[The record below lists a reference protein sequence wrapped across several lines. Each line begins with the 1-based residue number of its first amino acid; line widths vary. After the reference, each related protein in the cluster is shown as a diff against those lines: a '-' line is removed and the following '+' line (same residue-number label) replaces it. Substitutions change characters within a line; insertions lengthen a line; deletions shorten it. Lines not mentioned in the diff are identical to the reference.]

1 MAGCMGLSQAQQP
14 WQSQQQLCCHN
25 AVVSCLSLAC
35 IAHQRPPK
43 LPVSSASYGM
53 QWQLL
58 SLLQA
63 EYCCLQYFS
72 PKGKQA
78 FQSCRVSTAC
88 PMAFGLN
95 MQALKSGQGIVLD
108 LDFQDLMTEQ
118 EMRSLVGQ
126 LQFAYAAN
134 CKAEV
139 PAHLYFTG
147 FSVSA
152 AVSSLP
158 LGMHCSA
165 DVSIKPAGVGEL
177 VWQASAS

>member
-1 MAGCMGLSQAQQP
+1 
-14 WQSQQQLCCHN
+14 
-25 AVVSCLSLAC
+25 
-35 IAHQRPPK
+35 
-43 LPVSSASYGM
+43 
-53 QWQLL
+53 
-58 SLLQA
+58 
-63 EYCCLQYFS
+63 
-72 PKGKQA
+72 
-78 FQSCRVSTAC
+78 
-88 PMAFGLN
+88 

-139 PAHLYFTG
+139 PAHLYFTS

-152 AVSSLP
+152 GMNSLP
-158 LGMHCSA
+158 LGMRCSA
-165 DVSIKPAGVGEL
+165 DVSIMPAGVGEL